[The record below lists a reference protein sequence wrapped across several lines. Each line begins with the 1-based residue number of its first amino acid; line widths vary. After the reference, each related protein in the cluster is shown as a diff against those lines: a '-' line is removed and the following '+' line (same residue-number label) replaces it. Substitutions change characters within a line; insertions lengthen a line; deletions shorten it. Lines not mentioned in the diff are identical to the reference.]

1 MTLKRL
7 WFLFS
12 LEVKQLLQTKAELEK
27 ELESMKEGERERRER
42 EKALRLAGE
51 DQEATWCQPVPTSL
65 PAPHRGPPPPW
76 AQSGSRKAP
85 A

>member
-27 ELESMKEGERERRER
+27 EPESMKEGERERRER
-42 EKALRLAGE
+42 EKALR
-51 DQEATWCQPVPTSL
+51 
-65 PAPHRGPPPPW
+65 
-76 AQSGSRKAP
+76 
-85 A
+85 